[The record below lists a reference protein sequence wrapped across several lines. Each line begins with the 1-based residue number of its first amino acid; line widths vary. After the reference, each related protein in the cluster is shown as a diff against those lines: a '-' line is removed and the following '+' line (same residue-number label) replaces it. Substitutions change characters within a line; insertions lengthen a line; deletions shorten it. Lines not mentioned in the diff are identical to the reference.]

1 MNKRIALILAAVS
14 VFGWGCAEKKKV
26 SSVTDDITGDYAEES
41 EISAKAEY
49 SDSDFKVLNV
59 TLSYPE
65 GEAPV
70 KVESTDLS
78 GIEVGE
84 RVPVCNRA
92 EFAEQCYGQ
101 EYWNDQTVY
110 NWQDFVD
117 KPIEGVIESCY
128 TENDLCFLYISYP
141 NFKFDIY
148 DWEVLCY
155 DPKSGSTEE
164 VYSWSAERLEDRCNP
179 PCFGSGALFSEV
191 YDSSGEKGSVIY
203 KTDLYTH
210 ETEQVFEG
218 STEEYLWLHTDDT
231 GAVCIL
237 AYPKDSDDDGVL
249 YKFNSGKD
257 GFVLS
262 EDTGA
267 VRIFAY
273 PKDSDDDGV
282 LYKFDSDKDEFV
294 LSEDIEAPENS
305 VSNDRFNGVQSHLV
319 KREGS
324 RKLDMDNEF
333 YHAETSVSTGIIVY
347 ADAERFII
355 RSGNKLHTYDI
366 TKMEHY
372 ISDITDMG
380 DEIKYSCGM
389 VFIGNRSNTFRMPVY
404 CIMPELGLTYPVCE
418 KGIYGDIRRQE
429 DGISF
434 NSIHNVENTMVGAG
448 GEVFLTYSLHAVDKV
463 YRLTVES

>member
-26 SSVTDDITGDYAEES
+26 SSVSDDITGDYTEDS
-41 EISAKAEY
+41 EISTKAEY

-84 RVPVCNRA
+84 RVPVCNKA

-128 TENDLCFLYISYP
+128 TENDLCFLYIAYP
-141 NFKFDIY
+141 NFMYGAY
-148 DWEVLCY
+148 DWDVLCY

-179 PCFGSGALFSEV
+179 PCFGNGTLFSQV

-249 YKFNSGKD
+249 YKFDSGKD
-257 GFVLS
+257 G
-262 EDTGA
+262 
-267 VRIFAY
+267 
-273 PKDSDDDGV
+273 
-282 LYKFDSDKDEFV
+282 FV

-305 VSNDRFNGVQSHLV
+305 VSNDRFNGVQSYLV

-324 RKLDMDNEF
+324 RKLDTDNEF

-380 DEIKYSCGM
+380 DEITYSCGM

-448 GEVFLTYSLHAVDKV
+448 GEVFLTYSLHTVDKV

>member
-1 MNKRIALILAAVS
+1 M
-14 VFGWGCAEKKKV
+14 
-26 SSVTDDITGDYAEES
+26 
-41 EISAKAEY
+41 
-49 SDSDFKVLNV
+49 
-59 TLSYPE
+59 
-65 GEAPV
+65 
-70 KVESTDLS
+70 
-78 GIEVGE
+78 
-84 RVPVCNRA
+84 
-92 EFAEQCYGQ
+92 
-101 EYWNDQTVY
+101 
-110 NWQDFVD
+110 
-117 KPIEGVIESCY
+117 
-128 TENDLCFLYISYP
+128 
-141 NFKFDIY
+141 
-148 DWEVLCY
+148 
-155 DPKSGSTEE
+155 
-164 VYSWSAERLEDRCNP
+164 
-179 PCFGSGALFSEV
+179 
-191 YDSSGEKGSVIY
+191 
-203 KTDLYTH
+203 
-210 ETEQVFEG
+210 
-218 STEEYLWLHTDDT
+218 
-231 GAVCIL
+231 
-237 AYPKDSDDDGVL
+237 
-249 YKFNSGKD
+249 
-257 GFVLS
+257 
-262 EDTGA
+262 
-267 VRIFAY
+267 
-273 PKDSDDDGV
+273 
-282 LYKFDSDKDEFV
+282 

-305 VSNDRFNGVQSHLV
+305 VTNDRFNGVQSYLV

-448 GEVFLTYSLHAVDKV
+448 GEVFSISSLHIVDKV